1 MKSDL
6 LSLIE
11 KLDSLESL
19 FHATSHTTPSKVN
32 VVYDRTEFSAWKR
45 ELQFEL
51 EEINNRTHDKFI
63 WDTLTLLNQGFNGWN
78 DEHSYKELRG
88 CLLTI
93 RKNINKYYP
102 TEIDDFQNTEDKGAQ
117 TMPQKKPKVF
127 ISHSSKDIE
136 YVRPLVELLEDIGL
150 TQEQL
155 FCSSIPG
162 YSIPLDEDIYDYLKK
177 QFEAHN
183 PHVIFV
189 LSENYYRSV
198 PCMNEMGAAWIQ
210 RNNYTTVL
218 LPGFEFQQ
226 MKGAINPRKNVLK
239 LDGDPFEV
247 KEKLGQIKNNLS
259 QEFELAPIA
268 DIRWEQKRDA
278 FISAVS
284 NVSIISTAKVSH
296 QVISETALSLLRSA
310 SETDD
315 GTILKTA
322 DLSGM
327 HISTTSRSFINSQ
340 KQREIA
346 IWESALDELLNAGLI
361 KSHGTKGLRF
371 SITKNGYDY
380 IEQLEQ

>member
-1 MKSDL
+1 MS
-6 LSLIE
+6 
-11 KLDSLESL
+11 
-19 FHATSHTTPSKVN
+19 
-32 VVYDRTEFSAWKR
+32 
-45 ELQFEL
+45 
-51 EEINNRTHDKFI
+51 
-63 WDTLTLLNQGFNGWN
+63 
-78 DEHSYKELRG
+78 
-88 CLLTI
+88 
-93 RKNINKYYP
+93 
-102 TEIDDFQNTEDKGAQ
+102 
-117 TMPQKKPKVF
+117 QKKPKVF

-183 PHVIFV
+183 LHVIFV

-210 RNNYTTVL
+210 QNNYTTIL

-284 NVSIISTAKVSH
+284 STSIIPTTKVSQH
-296 QVISETALSLLRSA
+296 GISKTALLLLLSISEIGDGIVFKT
-310 SETDD
+310 TDQF
-315 GTILKTA
+315 GT
-322 DLSGM
+322 
-327 HISTTSRSFINSQ
+327 HIATPNQTFANS
-340 KQREIA
+340 KNQREFT
-346 IWESALDELLNAGLI
+346 IWENALNELLNSGFIEAQDA
-361 KSHGTKGLRF
+361 
-371 SITKNGYDY
+371 NGSLFLLSGNGFDY